1 MKFSWLYFFIL
12 HGLII
17 ENILAYNKTF
27 GMQNWKLK
35 IIKRFKPW
43 HLLLLLYGSIMFV
56 GLAIKIF

>member
-1 MKFSWLYFFIL
+1 MKYSLLWFLIL
-12 HGLII
+12 RGLII

-27 GMQNWKLK
+27 GMENWKLK

-43 HLLLLLYGSIMFV
+43 HLLLLLYGSIVFV